1 MNMVNIA
8 VIGSGIIGKVHAWAA
23 AKSGKSKLVAC
34 VDTDR
39 PRAEALAK
47 EYGGNAEC
55 DYRRV
60 LDDKNVHAVSIGT
73 PHFEHA
79 QMYFD
84 AIAAGKHVICEK
96 PLTTTP
102 ENLYTMIDISKARR
116 DLVITGVFQHRFSPI
131 TRAIQKRIADGAI
144 GKITSGS
151 VDFEC
156 TRTREYYGS
165 DAWRGKWKF
174 EGGGMLI
181 NQAIHTIDSLSLFF
195 GRPVAVDA
203 RVERRRMDTIEVED
217 YADGVFEYPGG
228 VKLKFHAENV
238 PGNKWG
244 ADVHING
251 EKGSIAYDSAA
262 SHKVNKLETPDSGFR
277 RALDEAEKEE
287 AALFAKTPGKAEY
300 GSFHD
305 LQFLDFIEA
314 ILEDRRPRFEIADV
328 SIANEIVL
336 AMYHSTATG
345 KRVALPIGETY
356 RQPLLEIKK

>member
-1 MNMVNIA
+1 MVNIA

-23 AKSGKSKLVAC
+23 AKSGKSSLVAA
-34 VDTDR
+34 VDTDL

-47 EYGGNAEC
+47 EYGGKAVS

-102 ENLYTMIDISKARR
+102 ENLYKMIDVSKARR
-116 DLVITGVFQHRFSPI
+116 DLVVTGVFQHRFSPI
-131 TRAIQKRIADGAI
+131 TRAIQKRIAGGAI
-144 GKITSGS
+144 GTIKSGS

-165 DAWRGKWKF
+165 DPWRGKWKF

-203 RVERRRMDTIEVED
+203 RVERRSLDTIEVED
-217 YADGVFEYPGG
+217 YADAVFEYANG
-228 VKLKFHAENV
+228 VTLKFHAVNI

-251 EKGSIAYDSAA
+251 DKGRIAFDSAA
-262 SHKVNKLETPDSGFR
+262 SHKVSVLETEDAGFR
-277 RALDEAEKEE
+277 AAIDEAGKEE

-314 ILEDRRPRFEIADV
+314 IIEKRRPAYEISDMA
-328 SIANEIVL
+328 IANEIVL

-345 KRVALPIGETY
+345 KRVPLPIGETY
-356 RQPLLEIKK
+356 KQPLLELKR